1 MIRVGRARAAL
12 LALALAFLA
21 LLSPR
26 SAVAAPAESLPPDVT
41 FAVQTSTLRMPA
53 LPAGW
58 KVNDRGWLR
67 VAYPESVEARMF
79 EALDDIEGFK
89 ATLVEAL
96 GVAVLDRP
104 VEVRV
109 ARTADGMA
117 ELAPPELP
125 PLGFATAVTYPA
137 VRLVV
142 LSLQERGTHEGTR
155 VGEVL
160 RHELV
165 HVAVDD
171 ATAGH
176 HVPLWFN
183 EGLAIHFSGEN
194 VWERRETLW
203 HAAVSGTLLP
213 LSDIDEHYPRERG
226 AVNLAYAEAAD
237 FTRHLLR
244 GEDHDRFT
252 SLVARVRGGAPFERA
267 LSDAY
272 GENLRTLEYEWHE
285 ELSRKFSVWPL
296 LGGGSLWIVGTVAL
310 IAAWVR
316 RRRRAKAKLAQWE
329 REELEEERASRARS
343 EAIAAME
350 DEADGPILRA
360 PVPVVRHEGHWHTL
374 H

>member
-1 MIRVGRARAAL
+1 MSRFLVRARAAL
-12 LALALAFLA
+12 FGLLLAVLGLLAPRPALAG
-21 LLSPR
+21 
-26 SAVAAPAESLPPDVT
+26 PAEVLPPDVT
-41 FAVQTSTLRMPA
+41 LSVQTSTLRLPP

-58 KVNDRGWLR
+58 KVDDRQWMR
-67 VAYPESVEARMF
+67 VAYPESVEARMT
-79 EALDDIEGFK
+79 EALADIEGFK
-89 ATLVEAL
+89 AALVDVF
-96 GVAVLDRP
+96 GVEVLERP
-104 VEVRV
+104 VEVRI

-125 PLGFATAVTYPA
+125 PRGFATAVTYPA

-142 LSLQERGTHEGTR
+142 LSLQERGSNEGTH

-171 ATAGH
+171 AMAGH

-203 HAAVSGTLLP
+203 HAAVAGTLLP
-213 LSDIDEHYPRERG
+213 LSEIDEHYPRDRG

-237 FTRHLLR
+237 FTRYLLR

-252 SLVARVRGGAPFERA
+252 SLVGRVRGGEAFDRA

-272 GENLRTLEYEWHE
+272 GSNVRTLEYEWHD
-285 ELSRKFSVWPL
+285 ELSKKFSVWPL
-296 LGGGSLWIVGTVAL
+296 LGGGTLWLVGTVAL
-310 IAAWVR
+310 IAAWFR
-316 RRRRAKAKLAQWE
+316 RRKRAKAKLAEWT
-329 REELEEERASRARS
+329 REEEAERAALARI
-343 EAIAAME
+343 EALVAEE
-350 DEADGPILRA
+350 DDMQGAILRA
-360 PVPVVRHEGHWHTL
+360 PVPIVQHDGNWHTL